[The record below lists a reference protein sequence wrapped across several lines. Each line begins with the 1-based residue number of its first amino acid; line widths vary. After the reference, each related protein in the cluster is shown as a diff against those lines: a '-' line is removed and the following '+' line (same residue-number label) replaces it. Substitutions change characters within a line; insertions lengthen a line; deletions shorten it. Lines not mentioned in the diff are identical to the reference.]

1 MTSRLKSQRPLTA
14 HRPRL
19 AIASLAAVSLVLAPL
34 PGLVR
39 PAAAQFTVFDPT
51 NYAQNLLTAARSL
64 QQVNNQISSLQ
75 NELVML
81 QNMARNLK
89 SLDYTALAPIRD
101 ALQQVDALMAQAKG
115 MAFTLAST
123 EAVLADAYPATLDPN
138 ATTSQL
144 LDRART
150 QAAAAMDGYRQTL
163 RVQAKVVEN
172 VQADAGLIDQLVQH
186 SQGAAGA
193 LEAQQA
199 ANQLQALAIK
209 QDQQIQTLMAA
220 QYRAQALESARQAQ
234 VLEAGKLAARRFIG
248 AASAY
253 TPRP

>member
-1 MTSRLKSQRPLTA
+1 MNPRLKFSRSPA
-14 HRPRL
+14 SRSVRL
-19 AIASLAAVSLVLAPL
+19 AIIGLAAASLALAPL
-34 PGLVR
+34 PGLVT

-75 NELVML
+75 NELTML

-89 SLDYTALAPIRD
+89 SLDYTALAPIKD

-123 EAVLADAYPATLDPN
+123 EAVLADAYPASLDPN

-150 QAAAAMDGYRQTL
+150 QARAAMDGYRQTL
-163 RVQAKVVEN
+163 KVQAKVVEN
-172 VQADAGLIDQLVQH
+172 VRADAGLIDQLVQR
-186 SQGAAGA
+186 SQGAAGG

-220 QYRAQALESARQAQ
+220 QYRAQALEAARQAQ
-234 VLEAGKLAARRFIG
+234 VLEAAKLAGRRFIG
-248 AASAY
+248 SASAY

>member
-1 MTSRLKSQRPLTA
+1 MTPRLKSL
-14 HRPRL
+14 RL
-19 AIASLAAVSLVLAPL
+19 RTSHHARLVIASLAAASLVLAPL
-34 PGLVR
+34 PGLVT

-75 NELVML
+75 NELTML

-101 ALQQVDALMAQAKG
+101 ALQQLDALMAQAKG

-123 EAVLADAYPATLDPN
+123 EAVLADSYPTTLDPN

-144 LDRART
+144 LDRARA
-150 QAAAAMDGYRQTL
+150 QARAAMDGYRQTL
-163 RVQAKVVEN
+163 KVQAKVVEN
-172 VQADAGLIDQLVQH
+172 VQADASLIDQLVQR

-193 LEAQQA
+193 
-199 ANQLQALAIK
+199 
-209 QDQQIQTLMAA
+209 
-220 QYRAQALESARQAQ
+220 
-234 VLEAGKLAARRFIG
+234 RRRRRVNIYICLT
-248 AASAY
+248 S
-253 TPRP
+253 RD

>member
-1 MTSRLKSQRPLTA
+1 MTSRFKSPRRPA
-14 HRPRL
+14 SRPVRL
-19 AIASLAAVSLVLAPL
+19 ATVSLIVASLVLAPL
-34 PGLVR
+34 PGLVT

-75 NELVML
+75 NELTML
-81 QNMARNLK
+81 QDMARNLK
-89 SLDYTALAPIRD
+89 ALDYTALAPIKD
-101 ALQQVDALMAQAKG
+101 GLQQVDALMAQAKG
-115 MAFTLAST
+115 MAFTVAST

-144 LDRART
+144 LDRARA
-150 QAAAAMDGYRQTL
+150 QAKAAMDGYRQTL
-163 RVQAKVVEN
+163 MVQAKVVEN
-172 VQADAGLIDQLVQH
+172 VQADAGLIDQLVQR
-186 SQGAAGA
+186 SQGSAGG

-220 QYRAQALESARQAQ
+220 QYRAEALESARQAQ
-234 VLEAGKLAARRFIG
+234 VLEAGKLAARRFVG
-248 AASAY
+248 EASAY

>member
-1 MTSRLKSQRPLTA
+1 MTPRLKSL
-14 HRPRL
+14 RL
-19 AIASLAAVSLVLAPL
+19 PTCHHARLVIASLAAASLALAPL
-34 PGLVR
+34 PGLVT

-75 NELVML
+75 NELTML

-123 EAVLADAYPATLDPN
+123 EAVLADSYPTTLDPN

-144 LDRART
+144 LDRARA
-150 QAAAAMDGYRQTL
+150 QARAAMDGYRQTL
-163 RVQAKVVEN
+163 KVQAKVVEN
-172 VQADAGLIDQLVQH
+172 VQADASLIDQLVQR

-209 QDQQIQTLMAA
+209 QDQQIQSLMAA

-248 AASAY
+248 EASAY

>member
-1 MTSRLKSQRPLTA
+1 MIRRKPARPLIA
-14 HRPRL
+14 AL
-19 AIASLAAVSLVLAPL
+19 AAASLALAPI
-34 PGLVR
+34 PGLIT

-75 NELVML
+75 NELLML

-89 SLDYTALAPIRD
+89 SLDYTALAPIKE

-115 MAFTLAST
+115 MAFTVAST
-123 EAVLADAYPATLDPN
+123 EAILKDAYPTDLDPY

-144 LDRART
+144 LARART
-150 QAAAAMDGYRQTL
+150 QATSAMDGYRQTL
-163 RVQAKVVEN
+163 KVQAKVVEN
-172 VQADAGLIDQLVQH
+172 VQADAGLIDQLVQR
-186 SQGAAGA
+186 SQSAAGG

-220 QYRAQALESARQAQ
+220 QYRAEALESARQAQ
-234 VLEAGKLAARRFIG
+234 VLEAGKLAARRFVG
-248 AASAY
+248 EASAY